1 MFHGVEQATERFCLR
16 GLYEVRLGIKL
27 YKIVD
32 VRIVL
37 AVASDQT
44 HLGRKTPDFSATR
57 DSKQVLRVVVVRGD
71 ARAIE
76 IVVQVLDLLI
86 SREEHKTAAS
96 LGDGE

>member
-1 MFHGVEQATERFCLR
+1 LR

-44 HLGRKTPDFSATR
+44 HLRRETPDFGATG

-71 ARAIE
+71 AGAIE
-76 IVVQVLDLLI
+76 IVIQVLNLLI